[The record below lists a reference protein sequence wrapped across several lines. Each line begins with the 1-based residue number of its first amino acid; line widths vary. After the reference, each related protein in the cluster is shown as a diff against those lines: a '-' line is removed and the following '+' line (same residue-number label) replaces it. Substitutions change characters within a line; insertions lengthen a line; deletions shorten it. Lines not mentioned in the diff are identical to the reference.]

1 MEGNSINLHLL
12 GVDISKKAV
21 NLARRNQ
28 RRLEHEYTGPNQ
40 FELSAL
46 QRLQFIQADV
56 LKDDSGPTDTSIQ
69 ALMDVL
75 ESHAKQSG
83 EALRW
88 DILISNPPYISPSS
102 FNKSMSRSVRNFEP
116 KLALVPPDVPG
127 STDLNAGDVFY
138 PRLLAIA
145 EEVSAKIVLF
155 EVADLE
161 QADRVANI
169 ANSTGLWDGI
179 QIWRDVPAETPI
191 ELTRSGVKVLG
202 HGNGRSV
209 FCWRGEAAEWL
220 GLEREESG
228 RAQSP

>member
-1 MEGNSINLHLL
+1 C
-12 GVDISKKAV
+12 
-21 NLARRNQ
+21 
-28 RRLEHEYTGPNQ
+28 
-40 FELSAL
+40 
-46 QRLQFIQADV
+46 LQFIQADV
-56 LKDDSGPTDTSIQ
+56 LKDDSGPTDTNIQ
-69 ALMDVL
+69 ALVDVL
-75 ESHAKQSG
+75 KSYAKESG
-83 EALRW
+83 EALGW
-88 DILISNPPYISPSS
+88 DVLISNPPYISPSS
-102 FNKSMSRSVRNFEP
+102 FNTSTSRSVRVFEP
-116 KLALVPPDVPG
+116 KLALVPPDVSG

-228 RAQSP
+228 RAQSPM